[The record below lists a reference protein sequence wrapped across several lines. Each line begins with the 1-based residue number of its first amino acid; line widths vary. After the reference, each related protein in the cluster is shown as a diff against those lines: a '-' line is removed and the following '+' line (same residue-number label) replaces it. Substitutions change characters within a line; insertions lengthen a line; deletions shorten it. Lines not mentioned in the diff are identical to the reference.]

1 MEYIVYMIP
10 ASMMVGF
17 FACVFAAF
25 KSHSDEVAK
34 GCLTTPPKKVTE

>member
-10 ASMMVGF
+10 AGMMVGF

-25 KSHSDEVAK
+25 KSYCNEVAK
-34 GCLTTPPKKVTE
+34 GCLTTPPRKVTK